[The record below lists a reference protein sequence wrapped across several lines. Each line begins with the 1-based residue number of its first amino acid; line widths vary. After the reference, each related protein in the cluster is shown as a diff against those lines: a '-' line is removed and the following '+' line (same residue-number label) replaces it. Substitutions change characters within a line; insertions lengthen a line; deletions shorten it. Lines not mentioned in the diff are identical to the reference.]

1 MKEKTRAIF
10 YAIAAASFYALNVP
24 CSKLLL
30 RHTPPTIMA
39 GLLYIGAGLGV
50 GVVYLFDHKKE
61 RSDGRHGHRHLLA
74 ELENQL
80 KGHAS

>member
-24 CSKLLL
+24 CSKLL

-50 GVVYLFDHKKE
+50 G
-61 RSDGRHGHRHLLA
+61 A